1 MVNPE
6 SGSAGDGSAAANDC
20 AASLFESQISSLE
33 LLGRGKVRENYAID
47 DQTMLIVT
55 TDRISAFDVI
65 MNQPIPGKGRVL
77 NQMALFWFDRLKG
90 IVPDHLTG
98 IDPESVVAESER
110 AQVRGRS
117 MVVRK
122 LKPLPIEAVVRGYL
136 IGSGWKDYQSSGSVC
151 GIALPAGLP
160 QAGQLPEPIFTPATK
175 AELGDHDE
183 NISFETVAQT
193 IGAGLAEQVRRIS
206 LALYQQ
212 ASAYARERGI
222 IIADTKFE
230 FGLDEHG
237 ELVLMD
243 EILTADS
250 SRFWPAASYQVGI
263 SPPSFDKQFLRDY
276 LETLTDWPKTKPAP
290 DLPAEIIEQTAARY
304 REALRLITGQTA
316 TENS

>member
-1 MVNPE
+1 MVNPKPGE
-6 SGSAGDGSAAANDC
+6 AS
-20 AASLFESQISSLE
+20 ASLFESQISSLK
-33 LLGRGKVRENYAID
+33 LLGRGKVRENYEID
-47 DQTMLIVT
+47 DHTMLIVT

-77 NQMALFWFDRLKG
+77 NQMALFWFDKLKG

-117 MVVRK
+117 MVVKK
-122 LKPLPIEAVVRGYL
+122 LKPLPVEAVVRGYL
-136 IGSGWKDYQSSGSVC
+136 IGSGWKDYQSGGSVC

-160 QAGQLPEPIFTPATK
+160 MAGQLPEPIFTPATK

-183 NISFETVAQT
+183 NIPFDTMAAT
-193 IGAGLAEQVRRIS
+193 IGTELADQVRQIS
-206 LALYQQ
+206 IELYRR

-222 IIADTKFE
+222 ILADTKFE
-230 FGLDEHG
+230 FGLDQNG
-237 ELVLMD
+237 TLVLMD

-250 SRFWPAASYQVGI
+250 SRFWPVSSYEVGI

-276 LETLTDWPKTKPAP
+276 LESLTDWPKTKPAP
-290 DLPAEIIEQTAARY
+290 DLPAQIVEQTAARY
-304 REALRLITGQTA
+304 REALRLLTGQSA